1 MTRQT
6 TDKARALYNRLTN
19 RYQRPESPVCHLTV
33 EPQQDSISIDVGL
46 TNGGHLRH
54 DLDPTR
60 GILDLNRQVV
70 ALINQH
76 TDAGR
81 Q

>member
-19 RYQRPESPVCHLTV
+19 RYDRENTPVADLTV
-33 EPQQDSISIDVGL
+33 TSHEDAIAVRIAL
-46 TNGGHLRH
+46 TNGRHIAH

-70 ALINQH
+70 ALINQV
-76 TDAGR
+76 TA
-81 Q
+81 